1 MATKIQTEVRLKDRA
16 KIQNSLAFSDL
27 KTNVNAGGWLL
38 NPDYTGKKALSYQ
51 ANYISRE
58 MP

>member
-27 KTNVNAGGWLL
+27 KTNAGGWLL